1 MDNFTDKN
9 TNLNVLCI
17 GDSNDE
23 KLAAI
28 ELSSFKL

>member
-1 MDNFTDKN
+1 MENFTDKS
-9 TNLNVLCI
+9 TKLEILSI

-23 KLAAI
+23 KMAAI